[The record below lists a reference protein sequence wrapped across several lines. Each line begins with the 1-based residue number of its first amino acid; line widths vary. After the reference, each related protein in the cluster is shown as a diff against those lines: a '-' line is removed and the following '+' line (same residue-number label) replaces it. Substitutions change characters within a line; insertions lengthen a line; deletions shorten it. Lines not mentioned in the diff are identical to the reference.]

1 MADPEITANIGSLDP
16 LPDGEFE
23 ATDLF
28 EVERPRADPDP
39 NDNYRATFAE
49 LTAAVAASLPPSDAA
64 QTGDVLI
71 TARDP
76 GAGWLELGRIYS
88 QSSYPDLFDVV
99 GLISDGPAGASWSS
113 WAPGTLPNTP
123 LTDACWL
130 TDRIAVA
137 CGTDVIWRTTDGGA
151 SWSSISVTGNLLAI
165 ARVSADV
172 AVACGGSGVILR
184 STDAGA
190 TWSAVTSGTT
200 SNLRS
205 ITVFSESRIF
215 FHSDTNGH
223 NRLSTDGGATVAAGA
238 NTASGMSRASI
249 RFTPS
254 IAVCFSDSG
263 TTAYRT
269 TDGGASWSPVT
280 IPSNSYIRGAQSL
293 NDRVGIAAYFDG
305 AAIKTS
311 DAGATWASITTGAG
325 SGVRA
330 VEKVD
335 DQTMVI
341 VSDTGSSAVTFDGTA
356 SWQTAAAA
364 TGCAAAFVIPGE
376 SIVAVGNGAQMRSLP
391 EYGYDSATQFK
402 TPIVAGIGTGLKGYI
417 KA

>member
-49 LTAAVAASLPPSDAA
+49 LTAAVAAALPPSDAA
-64 QTGDVLI
+64 QTGDILI
-71 TARDP
+71 TARNP
-76 GAGWLELGRIYS
+76 GAGWLEQDRIYS
-88 QSSYPDLFDVV
+88 QSSYPALF
-99 GLISDGPAGASWSS
+99 GLIGLIGDMPPGANWASY
-113 WAPGTLPNTP
+113 APGTLPNTS
-123 LTDACWL
+123 LNDACWL

-137 CGTDVIWRTTDGGA
+137 CGNNVIWRTTDGGA
-151 SWSSISVTGNLLAI
+151 SWSSIAVTGNLLCV

-172 AVACGGSGVILR
+172 VIAAGLSGVVLR
-184 STDAGA
+184 SIDAGA
-190 TWSAVTSGTT
+190 TWTAVPSGITSTI
-200 SNLRS
+200 RS
-205 ITVFSESRIF
+205 ITVFTAARIF
-215 FHSDTNGH
+215 FHADTNGQ
-223 NRLSTDGGATVAAGA
+223 NRLSTDGGATIVAGA
-238 NTASGMSRASI
+238 NTAAGMSDASV
-249 RFTPS
+249 RFSPS
-254 IAVCFSDSG
+254 VAVCFPSSG

-269 TDGGASWSPVT
+269 TNGGASWSTVT
-280 IPSNSYIRGAQSL
+280 IPSNSNPRGAQGL
-293 NDRVGIAAYFDG
+293 NDKVGIAAYSNG
-305 AAIKTS
+305 AAIKTA

-364 TGCAAAFVIPGE
+364 TGCTSAFVIPGE

-391 EYGYDSATQFK
+391 EYGYDTATQFK
-402 TPIVAGIGTGLKGYI
+402 TPKVGGIGVRLKGYI